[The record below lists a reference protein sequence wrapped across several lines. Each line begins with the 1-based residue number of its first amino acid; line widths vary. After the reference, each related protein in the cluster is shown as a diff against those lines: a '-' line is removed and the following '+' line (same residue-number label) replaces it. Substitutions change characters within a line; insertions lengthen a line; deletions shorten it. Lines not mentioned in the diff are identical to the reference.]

1 MFHAAGYGFIA
12 AMLVGVVV
20 GFWAAIVNAPPE
32 VTGGIASGLGAV
44 CGMMAFGLTIA
55 SRFYRKRL
63 TAQA

>member
-1 MFHAAGYGFIA
+1 
-12 AMLVGVVV
+12 MLAGVVV

-63 TAQA
+63 NAQA

>member
-20 GFWAAIVNAPPE
+20 GFSAAIVNAPSE
-32 VTGGIASGLGAV
+32 VAGGIASGLGAV

-55 SRFYRKRL
+55 SRFYRKRS